1 MPFRKVVSKQM
12 SNMLKALAHPHR
24 LQLVEEL
31 GNKELDVNTLQ
42 ELLETSHSHVSQ
54 HLAVLRAHK
63 IVTERREGRFVYYRL
78 NHPELATW
86 LLDGLNFLA
95 EEQSSFDQMREALNN
110 AREAWLTDKQPT
122 IANNI
127 RKASD

>member
-78 NHPELATW
+78 NHPELAAW
-86 LLDGLNFLA
+86 LLEGLNFLA
-95 EEQSSFDQMREALNN
+95 EEQSTTEQMREAVNN
-110 AREAWLTDKQPT
+110 AREVWLMHQQPA
-122 IANNI
+122 IVNNS
-127 RKASD
+127 RKSSD